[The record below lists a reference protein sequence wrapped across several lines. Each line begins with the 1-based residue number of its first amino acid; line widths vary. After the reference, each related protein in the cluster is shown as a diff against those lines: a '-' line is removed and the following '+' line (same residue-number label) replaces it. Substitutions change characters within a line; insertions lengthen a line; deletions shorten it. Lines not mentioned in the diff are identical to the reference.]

1 MSPLWGEI
9 AGVFIIAL
17 MFAFIG
23 IWVWAWNARH
33 KSAFDKLAKLPLEEG
48 CP

>member
-1 MSPLWGEI
+1 MSRCGERLP
-9 AGVFIIAL
+9 AYSIIAL